1 VELVTY
7 ADADAWLT
15 EALETDAGVMAEL
28 GGPWPTDAIPGIHA
42 RRLDSIARGSW
53 WFTMIPAPGDRPV
66 GMIGIFRSEVDGHA
80 ISEAGWSV
88 LSAFQGRGFAS
99 QALAILLERA
109 QSDGRWGPI
118 HAFPGV
124 TNGPSNA
131 LCRKFGFEQV
141 GERAVDYGGRSLRC
155 NQWVKTPPVV
165 GHHGPD
171 VVAEARSGP
180 VPRL

>member
-1 VELVTY
+1 MTY
-7 ADADAWLT
+7 TDADVWLT

-28 GGPWPTDAIPGIHA
+28 GGPWPPDAIPGIHA

-53 WFTMIPAPGDRPV
+53 WFTIVPAPRDRPV
-66 GMIGIFRSEVDGHA
+66 GMIGIFKSDVDGLA

-88 LSAFQGRGFAS
+88 LPEFQGRGHAS
-99 QALAILLERA
+99 QALEILLERA
-109 QSDGRWGPI
+109 RSDGRWGSI

-131 LCRKFGFEQV
+131 LCRKFGFELV
-141 GERAVDYGGRSLRC
+141 GERAIAYGGRSLRC
-155 NQWVKTPPVV
+155 NDWVLRPAAV
-165 GHHGPD
+165 GQHGRD

-180 VPRL
+180 VPRP